1 MSISELG
8 DEIRKK
14 INELPKTSIPETFLE
29 ENEVAEISKPKVI
42 RLSNLPVNEIPNKY
56 MDDQEI
62 NNENNRAI
70 DLSQLNY
77 GELNEQFM
85 EKNSI
90 GNENENENTF
100 DLSQLEYGE
109 VNEQFM
115 EKNLLENEK
124 VKIPDLILPDK
135 SNGKLMRENN
145 ENVIKDKQQG
155 EFNHKNIEHSIFS
168 KILEKHNLICLKGN
182 LYLYNN
188 FTGYFY
194 ELEEYEI
201 RTLVRTGW
209 SSKIAGLLSKSRV
222 DDIIDRLKSCAE
234 IQIEEDDLDAYPN
247 LINFNDCVLDMKTDK
262 VIKHSPQY
270 RFTNFIN
277 ANYCNR
283 ESKGKNFLHFINQCT
298 DGDEEKSKQLQELF
312 GYVISNYSNAKKW
325 FVLIGQP
332 HTGKSTILEL
342 LTDIIG
348 EEYTSNVPLHE
359 LGGKFVLAD
368 LFKKK
373 LNVCGE
379 LNDGI
384 LNNISTIKALT
395 GNDRLRADR
404 KYKLPIH
411 FVNRAKIIM
420 AGNSMFQ
427 LKTLDNTTAFID
439 RILFTVFNN
448 TIPENKR
455 DYKLKEKL
463 LSEKD
468 FIVRWA
474 VEGLQRL
481 IRNNFIFTE
490 SHESIDFK
498 KQYQNEM
505 SNINDFINTECLI
518 DSKND
523 RFRVHKKDLFQ
534 AYLIF
539 SKDNCQNIL
548 NKKEFFNEIKKLPV
562 KQSKFRLRKSNPL
575 DGYIGITLRRYLNQE
590 NNL

>member
-1 MSISELG
+1 MERSSIG
-8 DEIRKK
+8 DE
-14 INELPKTSIPETFLE
+14 NT
-29 ENEVAEISKPKVI
+29 V
-42 RLSNLPVNEIPNKY
+42 
-56 MDDQEI
+56 
-62 NNENNRAI
+62 
-70 DLSQLNY
+70 DLSQLKY
-77 GELNEQFM
+77 GEINEQFM

-90 GNENENENTF
+90 GNEN
-100 DLSQLEYGE
+100 
-109 VNEQFM
+109 
-115 EKNLLENEK
+115 

-135 SNGKLMRENN
+135 SDGKLMREIN
-145 ENVIKDKQQG
+145 ENDIKDKKQE
-155 EFNHKNIEHSIFS
+155 EFNHKNIEHFIFS

-182 LYLYNN
+182 LYLYN
-188 FTGYFY
+188 TCKGYFY
-194 ELEEYEI
+194 ELEEFQI

-209 SSKIAGLLSKSRV
+209 SSKIEGLLSKSRV

-234 IQIEEDDLDAYPN
+234 IQIEEDDLDSYPN

-262 VIKHSPQY
+262 ITKQSPQY

-277 ANYCNR
+277 ANYCNK
-283 ESKGKNFLHFINQCT
+283 ESKGKNFLNFINQCT
-298 DGDEEKSKQLQELF
+298 DGDEEKSKQLQELL

-359 LGGKFVLAD
+359 LGGKFALAD

-379 LNDGI
+379 LNDGV
-384 LNNISTIKALT
+384 LNNISTIKAIT

-439 RILFTVFNN
+439 RILFIVFNN

-490 SHESIDFK
+490 SHDSIDFK

-518 DSKND
+518 DPKND
-523 RFRVHKKDLFQ
+523 RFKIHKKDLFQ
-534 AYLIF
+534 AYLNF
-539 SKDNCQNIL
+539 SKENCQNIL
-548 NKKEFFNEIKKLPV
+548 NKKEFFNKIKILPV
-562 KQSKFRLRKSNPL
+562 IQSKFRFRKSNPL

-590 NNL
+590 INF